1 MENENVE
8 LEIVVDD
15 NNIENV
21 SDPSLREYDTPAQNK
36 LKEVLAQTEISLA
49 KLIEARNLDLGGDS
63 AVSLTKRINEL
74 IKTKEDLKRKVKKL
88 EQNKINQK
96 KARERRKSG
105 IEKVKRDFPEI
116 ASQLKF
122 RDNPGRPN
130 IEEDQPDINKD
141 ILEIATIG
149 AACSDKRRDDLFRT
163 VKTLD
168 QLHAALKELGYTI
181 SRSGVYLRLLPRD
194 ATTTEGKKHK
204 HSVPVKLVRPENDL
218 RTKHPDRIF
227 AAETFK
233 TAQNI
238 VEFIGEDGAVYISQ
252 DDKSSV
258 HIGVTAAKKQGSMLM
273 NMRVRVRLPDHDFNV
288 GFRHLLVP
296 SVLAHC
302 KIDPQ
307 TGKVT
312 YSGETYVG
320 IRSSKHNNSTAY
332 SHHDDLKTFIDNN
345 PEVFYS
351 PGADKVVKPVIIK
364 GTDGGPD
371 ENPRFEKNITMG
383 CKTFQV
389 IYFFCM
395 TFMCS
400 LYMLD

>member
-1 MENENVE
+1 M
-8 LEIVVDD
+8 
-15 NNIENV
+15 
-21 SDPSLREYDTPAQNK
+21 
-36 LKEVLAQTEISLA
+36 
-49 KLIEARNLDLGGDS
+49 
-63 AVSLTKRINEL
+63 
-74 IKTKEDLKRKVKKL
+74 
-88 EQNKINQK
+88 
-96 KARERRKSG
+96 
-105 IEKVKRDFPEI
+105 KRDFPEI

-204 HSVPVKLVRPENDL
+204 HSLPVKLVRPENDL

-252 DDKSSV
+252 DDSAYWSNSSQEAGLNANEYESKS
-258 HIGVTAAKKQGSMLM
+258 
-273 NMRVRVRLPDHDFNV
+273 
-288 GFRHLLVP
+288 
-296 SVLAHC
+296 
-302 KIDPQ
+302 
-307 TGKVT
+307 
-312 YSGETYVG
+312 
-320 IRSSKHNNSTAY
+320 
-332 SHHDDLKTFIDNN
+332 
-345 PEVFYS
+345 
-351 PGADKVVKPVIIK
+351 
-364 GTDGGPD
+364 
-371 ENPRFEKNITMG
+371 
-383 CKTFQV
+383 
-389 IYFFCM
+389 
-395 TFMCS
+395 
-400 LYMLD
+400 